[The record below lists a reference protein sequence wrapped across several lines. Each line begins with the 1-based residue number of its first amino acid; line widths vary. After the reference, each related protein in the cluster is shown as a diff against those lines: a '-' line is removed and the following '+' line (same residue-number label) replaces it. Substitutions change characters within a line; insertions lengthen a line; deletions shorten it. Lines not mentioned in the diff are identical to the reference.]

1 MSEVALEPC
10 PFCGGQAERVDI
22 DDGENAGG
30 SCIQCT
36 QCLASGNVEFG
47 YKENFVSN
55 WNRRKAAASSRLAPG
70 EIAKLVEWLQ
80 TYSVL
85 LRRDGCAD
93 DADFHE
99 EAAASLTRQTERVE
113 ELERRVAEYEALI
126 GSPHVDEWFEAV
138 RIEAAHQVDR
148 WGSAHDAGKTPLDW
162 FWLIGFL
169 AQKAVHASQSGDA
182 FKAKH
187 HTISTGAALLNW
199 FRRMNSD
206 KSIDSIAA
214 RRARPALDEG
224 RAPSGVASHQSRQ
237 EGEDDGG

>member
-1 MSEVALEPC
+1 MTDVETLRK
-10 PFCGGQAERVDI
+10 ERD
-22 DDGENAGG
+22 A
-30 SCIQCT
+30 
-36 QCLASGNVEFG
+36 
-47 YKENFVSN
+47 
-55 WNRRKAAASSRLAPG
+55 WKAACARAGVCMSCAVQMPDPHGCFDCQGTGWDGGAP
-70 EIAKLVEWLQ
+70 VEA
-80 TYSVL
+80 
-85 LRRDGCAD
+85 R
-93 DADFHE
+93 
-99 EAAASLTRQTERVE
+99 EAAASLTRQTEKVE

-148 WGSAHDAGKTPLDW
+148 WGSAQDAGKTPLDW

-214 RRARPALDEG
+214 RRARSALEPPCPG
-224 RAPSGVASHQSRQ
+224 K
-237 EGEDDGG
+237 